1 MKKVMFLFAAILLY
15 LTVQPTF
22 AQSDNTLLWEISGK
36 GLKQPSYLFGT
47 FHVLCPEDLMVTD
60 AIRNKLK
67 MTKQLVLELDF
78 DDPNLMTEMQQYMV
92 LTNGKTTKDYL
103 NESDYELV
111 SRFFQDSLGMPFEQ
125 VAIIKPFMLTTFLYT
140 KYLGCQPASWE
151 QVLVQMAQAQKSEI
165 LGLETPQQQLAAL
178 DKMTYEQQ
186 AALLVEGVRDYDKMK
201 IMMAEMVQIYK
212 DQKMERIQES
222 AGTYFAELEAIE
234 KALLEDRNRKWIPQ
248 IEKLIKKNPTFFAVG
263 AAHLGGKTGVIALL
277 RAKGYKLTP
286 IANVDEQAAAAG
298 ATDDFA
304 ALLVRKWRM
313 DESVV
318 PQALEDVLENVRNNN
333 PEQAAMLEAQKGM
346 IADGLRAATVE
357 YKANGRY
364 EMLILG
370 QRMSGVWR
378 LSDDGKQLLRTDDG
392 DGEES
397 VNEIVEVNNERL
409 VLINSKQKQLIYVPK

>member
-36 GLKQPSYLFGT
+36 ELIEPSYLFGT

-67 MTKQLVLELDF
+67 MTKQLVLELNF

-125 VAIIKPFMLTTFLYT
+125 VAIIKPFMLATFLYS

-186 AALLVEGVRDYDKMK
+186 AALLVEGVRDYENMK
-201 IMMAEMVQIYK
+201 ILMAEMVQIYK
-212 DQKMERIQES
+212 DQKIERIQES

-277 RAKGYKLTP
+277 RSKGYKLTP
-286 IANVDEQAAAAG
+286 IANVDEAAAVG
-298 ATDDFA
+298 AIDNSA

-318 PQALEDVLENVRNNN
+318 PQALEDILENVRNNN
-333 PEQAAMLEAQKGM
+333 PEQAAMLEAQKDM

>member
-67 MTKQLVLELDF
+67 MSKQLVLELDF

-125 VAIIKPFMLTTFLYT
+125 VAIIKPFMLTTFLYA

-222 AGTYFAELEAIE
+222 AGTYFSELEAIE

-286 IANVDEQAAAAG
+286 IANVDEAAAAG

-346 IADGLRAATVE
+346 IAEGLRAATVE

-392 DGEES
+392 NGEES

>member
-15 LTVQPTF
+15 LTVQPIF

-67 MTKQLVLELDF
+67 TTQQLVLELDF

-186 AALLVEGVRDYDKMK
+186 ATLLVEGVRDYDNMK

-222 AGTYFAELEAIE
+222 AGTYFAELEVIE

-286 IANVDEQAAAAG
+286 IANVDEAAAVG
-298 ATDDFA
+298 AIDNSA

-333 PEQAAMLEAQKGM
+333 PEQAAMLEAQKDM